1 MPYRVYSV
9 YGIFEGRSSFS
20 IRQRVDHLNAHKA
33 THPLA
38 ADMDIVGGLHIVKAF
53 VLRQFGAEPVCRH
66 GLLRIVLAPA
76 LICLIQCFGTGFTVG
91 LEADV
96 ALGLQE
102 LDHIVA
108 AALDRLHVLS
118 GLAGNA
124 ELIVVPNQPVQTL
137 QTPEKNAFLFPQQ
150 LIHQKRIIRSACG
163 PVFGSQHDLAAKET
177 IGFVVQ
183 GRQRTVAKAEEAHIK
198 LTLVTLYAL
207 ALHVHLA
214 LGGHDGF
221 DIIGLGQGAH
231 IHIVVNHQELVLQVC
246 ATEPVALHLLDAGGV
261 HAVAQ
266 QGTHDQTDAAFA
278 LAALADE
285 HEHFLPL
292 GGGQQAVTKKFL
304 QGGNII
310 FLQ

>member
-1 MPYRVYSV
+1 M
-9 YGIFEGRSSFS
+9 YGCFEVHSSFS
-20 IRQRVDHLNAHKA
+20 IRQRINHLDAHKA

-76 LICLIQCFGTGFTVG
+76 LIRLIQCLGAGFTVG
-91 LEADV
+91 LEADI
-96 ALGLQE
+96 ALRLQK

-108 AALDRLHVLS
+108 AALDRLHILS

-124 ELIVVPNQPVQTL
+124 ELIVVPNQPMQTI
-137 QTPEKNAFLFPQQ
+137 QTPEEDALLLPQQ
-150 LIHQKRIIRSACG
+150 LIHQKRIIHSASG
-163 PVFGSQHDLAAKET
+163 PVFGGQHDLAAKEAV
-177 IGFVVQ
+177 GLVVQ
-183 GRQRTVAKAEEAHIK
+183 GGERTVSEAEKTHIE
-198 LTLVTLYAL
+198 LAL
-207 ALHVHLA
+207 IALDAFALHVHLA
-214 LGGHDGF
+214 LRGHDGF

-231 IHIVVNHQELVLQVC
+231 IHIVIHHQELVFQVC
-246 ATEPVALHLLDAGGV
+246 TAEPVALHLLDAGGV

-266 QGTHDQTDAAFA
+266 QGAYDQTDAAFA

-292 GGGQQAVTKKFL
+292 GSRQQAVAEKFL
-304 QGGNII
+304 QGGNILRDKE
-310 FLQ
+310 FR